1 MHCGTIDFSKTNKCR
16 NAVQIKAAVKVKT
29 TNSIN
34 Y

>member
-1 MHCGTIDFSKTNKCR
+1 MHFGTIDFSKTNKCT
-16 NAVQIKAAVKVKT
+16 NAVQIKAAIKVKT